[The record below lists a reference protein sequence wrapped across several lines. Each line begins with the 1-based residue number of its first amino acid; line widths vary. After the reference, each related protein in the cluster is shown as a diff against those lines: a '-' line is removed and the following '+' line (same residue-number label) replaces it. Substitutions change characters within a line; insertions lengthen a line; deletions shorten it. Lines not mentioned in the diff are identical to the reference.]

1 MINVEHIEDWRGKD
15 VVDPDGVSLGKL
27 QEVFYDKETQTPIL
41 LATKQGMLSRKVKLI
56 PIDGSKVG
64 PDYLRVAHDKQS
76 VDASPD
82 GAADQAPDSQELD
95 TIGEAYGL
103 RFSERVTLEGATM
116 IEQRRAEARAARER
130 AAELDA
136 QARELAAERD
146 AAHAQAEGAHE
157 SASQADRDADRAR
170 KAAEEARAEAAK
182 YDGLDS

>member
-15 VVDPDGVSLGKL
+15 VVDPDGASLGKL
-27 QEVFYDKETQTPIL
+27 QEVFYDKGTQTPIL
-41 LATKQGMLSRKVKLI
+41 LAAKHGMLSRKVKLI
-56 PIDGSKVG
+56 PIDGSRVG
-64 PDYLRVAHDKQS
+64 PDYVRVAHDKAS

-82 GAADQAPDSQELD
+82 GAPDQAPDAEELD

-103 RFSERVTLEGATM
+103 RFSERVTLESATV

-130 AAELDA
+130 AAELEE

-157 SASQADRDADRAR
+157 NASQADRDAERAR
-170 KAAEEARAEAAK
+170 KAADEARAEAGK
-182 YDGLDS
+182 YDDVD

>member
-27 QEVFYDKETQTPIL
+27 QDVFYDKGTQTPIL
-41 LATKQGMLSRKVKLI
+41 LAAKHGLLSRKVKLI
-56 PIDGSKVG
+56 PVDGSCVG
-64 PDYLRVAHDKQS
+64 PDYVRVAHDKAS

-82 GAADQAPDSQELD
+82 GAPDQAPDAQELD

-103 RFSERVTLEGATM
+103 RFSERVTLESATV
-116 IEQRRAEARAARER
+116 IEERRVQARAARER

-146 AAHAQAEGAHE
+146 AAHAEAAGAHE
-157 SASQADRDADRAR
+157 SASQAERDAERAR
-170 KAAEEARAEAAK
+170 QAADQARAEAAK
-182 YDGLDS
+182 YDDVD

>member
-27 QEVFYDKETQTPIL
+27 LEVFYDKGSQTPIL
-41 LATKQGMLSRKVKLI
+41 LAAKSGLLSRKVKLI

-64 PDYLRVAHDKQS
+64 PDYVRVAHDKAT

-82 GAADQAPDSQELD
+82 GVPDVAPDARELD

-103 RFSERVTLEGATM
+103 RFSERVTLETATV
-116 IEQRRAEARAARER
+116 IQQRRAEARAARER

-146 AAHAQAEGAHE
+146 AAHVEVEGAHE
-157 SASQADRDADRAR
+157 NASQAERDAERAR
-170 KAAEEARAEAAK
+170 QAAEEARAEAARF
-182 YDGLDS
+182 DEVE